1 VRESRSGPGRLLA
14 KRHALSHLAVIGDFA
29 AFMLFAAL
37 GRGQHGE
44 SQGAGEILVT
54 GLPFFAA
61 WLVFAAA
68 TGKYR
73 IDRGLSM
80 PRVAKSVAL
89 TWLMA
94 WPLALA
100 LRATIQ
106 HRGIPPSFDIVA
118 LLANGVLLS
127 TWRLLLQ
134 AVVRLTPKR
143 RV

>member
-1 VRESRSGPGRLLA
+1 VSESRSAIGRLLA

-44 SQGAGEILVT
+44 SRGAGEILVT
-54 GLPFFAA
+54 GVPFFVA
-61 WLVFAAA
+61 WLAFAAA

-73 IDRGLSM
+73 IDRGMSL

-94 WPLALA
+94 WPVALA
-100 LRATIQ
+100 LRAAIQ
-106 HRGIPPSFDIVA
+106 HRGIPPSFAIVA
-118 LLANGVLLS
+118 LLANGALLS
-127 TWRLLLQ
+127 AWRLLLQ
-134 AVVRLTPKR
+134 AMARPTPKR
-143 RV
+143 GA